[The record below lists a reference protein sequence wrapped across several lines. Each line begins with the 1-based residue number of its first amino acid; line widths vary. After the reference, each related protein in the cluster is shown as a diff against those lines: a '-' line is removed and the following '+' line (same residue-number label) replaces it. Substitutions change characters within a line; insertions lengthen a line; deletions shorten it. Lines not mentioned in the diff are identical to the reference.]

1 MSDAPETEKLTGL
14 DKLVHEPAR
23 LMVMAHL
30 YVIEEADFTF
40 LANQTGLTGGNLSF
54 HLGKLEEAGYVEV
67 EKQFRDKIPCT
78 LLRLTAAGR
87 AAFRDYRSR
96 LTRLFETLPE

>member
-1 MSDAPETEKLTGL
+1 MTDSPEAASLTGL
-14 DKLVHEPAR
+14 DKVVHEPAR

-67 EKQFRDKIPCT
+67 EKQFRDRIPCT
-78 LLRLTAAGR
+78 LLRLTREGR
-87 AAFRDYRSR
+87 SAFREYRAR
-96 LTRLFETLPE
+96 LTTLFETLPE

>member
-1 MSDAPETEKLTGL
+1 MSETPETETLADL

-30 YVIEEADFTF
+30 YVIDEADFTF

-54 HLGKLEEAGYVEV
+54 HLGKLEQAGYVEV
-67 EKQFRDKIPCT
+67 EKRFRDKIPCT
-78 LLRLTAAGR
+78 LLRLTRAGR
-87 AAFRDYRSR
+87 AAFREYRTR
-96 LTRLFETLPE
+96 LTRLLETLPE

>member
-1 MSDAPETEKLTGL
+1 VSETPETETLADL

-30 YVIEEADFTF
+30 YVIDEADFTF

-54 HLGKLEEAGYVEV
+54 HLGKLEQAGYVEV
-67 EKQFRDKIPCT
+67 EKRFRDKIPCT
-78 LLRLTAAGR
+78 LLRLTRAGR
-87 AAFRDYRSR
+87 AAFREYRTR
-96 LTRLFETLPE
+96 LTRLLETLPE